1 MAQANVFSG
10 GSFAIVDAIL
20 EDVTLQ
26 SLTLQVTIQ
35 RRGKPAPEQRQVD
48 IDLDRATPVVQ
59 RRNAIKMPPT
69 APPSVLQPRLP
80 MDDLVRKLLRL
91 CWMVDEPAMTG
102 KLMQLAIQLG
112 GDGVGKLPENM

>member
-1 MAQANVFSG
+1 MENKEIQKLLDFIAQSN
-10 GSFAIVDAIL
+10 
-20 EDVTLQ
+20 
-26 SLTLQVTIQ
+26 
-35 RRGKPAPEQRQVD
+35 
-48 IDLDRATPVVQ
+48 LDEVSIETSELKLSVKRYGATPVVQ
-59 RRNAIKMPPT
+59 RRNAIKMPPS

-91 CWMVDEPAMTG
+91 CWMVDEPTMTG